1 MFYSHEMSTSFSP
14 ILLKLSTHLQ
24 SFITKITPLRV
35 NKSTHHEHHIFLTI
49 IKWKMNWEINISK
62 SGKYRDGKSCNID
75 DSDSDKLMTSFF
87 SFFVYT
93 VNVPLGF
100 AGEYCHIWAV
110 HTVAMCRCE
119 GYGFQAV

>member
-62 SGKYRDGKSCNID
+62 SGKYRDEKSCNID
-75 DSDSDKLMTSFF
+75 DSDADKLMTSFF
-87 SFFVYT
+87 SFLC
-93 VNVPLGF
+93 VPLM
-100 AGEYCHIWAV
+100 YP
-110 HTVAMCRCE
+110 
-119 GYGFQAV
+119 

>member
-1 MFYSHEMSTSFSP
+1 MFYSHKMSTSFSP

-35 NKSTHHEHHIFLTI
+35 NKSAHHEHYIFLTI
-49 IKWKMNWEINISK
+49 IEWKMNWKINNSK
-62 SGKYRDGKSCNID
+62 SDKDRDEKSCNID
-75 DSDSDKLMTSFF
+75 DSDYDKLMTSFF
-87 SFFVYT
+87 SFFVCT